1 LLYDNLYVHRKKD
14 ILFQVKPNWVVK
26 IPDCD
31 DMEIYGEFKPGSQIT
46 MQNNSMGKID
56 KLALYVDIV

>member
-1 LLYDNLYVHRKKD
+1 LLYNSLNVHRGKE

-31 DMEIYGEFKPGSQIT
+31 DMEIYGEFKPGTQIT
-46 MQNNSMGKID
+46 MQNNSMGKISRSN
-56 KLALYVDIV
+56 